1 LPQGKYGALFWL
13 NAGAPSDASD
23 RMMTSVPVGTFFAW
37 GFQEQRAFMV
47 PSKNLVL
54 VRFGATSDKSAWNDE
69 AFVAS
74 MLAALP
80 E

>member
-1 LPQGKYGALFWL
+1 
-13 NAGAPSDASD
+13 
-23 RMMTSVPVGTFFAW
+23 
-37 GFQEQRAFMV
+37 MV

-54 VRFGATSDKSAWNDE
+54 VQSGASSVKSAWNDD

-80 E
+80 EQALKSRLCQLAPNYFGHQ

>member
-1 LPQGKYGALFWL
+1 
-13 NAGAPSDASD
+13 
-23 RMMTSVPVGTFFAW
+23 MMASVPVGAFFAR
-37 GFQEQRAFMV
+37 GFQEQRVFMV

-54 VRFGATSDKSAWNDE
+54 VQSGASSVKSAWNDD

>member
-1 LPQGKYGALFWL
+1 
-13 NAGAPSDASD
+13 
-23 RMMTSVPVGTFFAW
+23 
-37 GFQEQRAFMV
+37 MV

-54 VRFGATSDKSAWNDE
+54 VQSGASSVKSAWNDD

>member
-1 LPQGKYGALFWL
+1 MA
-13 NAGAPSDASD
+13 
-23 RMMTSVPVGTFFAW
+23 SVPVDTYFAR
-37 GFQEQRAFMV
+37 GFQEQRVFVV

-54 VRFGATSDKSAWNDE
+54 VRFGATSVKSGWNDD

-80 E
+80 